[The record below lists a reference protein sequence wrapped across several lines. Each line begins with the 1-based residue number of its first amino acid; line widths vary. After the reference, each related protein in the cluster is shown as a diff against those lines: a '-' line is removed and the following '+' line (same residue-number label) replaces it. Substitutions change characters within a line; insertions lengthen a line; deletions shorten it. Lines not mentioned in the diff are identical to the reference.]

1 MKDFSNNT
9 GLCNIC
15 REARTTIH
23 AEVAPGQ
30 VLYVCD
36 KCLEMAKQNFIWICM
51 HCGSV
56 HIRSKSLVLQRLKD
70 PELRAAYARC
80 EDMQLIQG
88 IDMCIECEPAA
99 VLEFVTSAKGAGC
112 GGCC

>member
-1 MKDFSNNT
+1 MEDYLNSK
-9 GLCNIC
+9 GLCNVC
-15 REARTTIH
+15 GEEHTTIH

-30 VLYVCD
+30 QVFVCE

-56 HIRSKSLVLQRLKD
+56 HIRPKALVLKRLTD
-70 PELRAAYARC
+70 PELKRAYMLC

-88 IDMCIECEPAA
+88 IDMCVDCKPEGIVEFAVAA
-99 VLEFVTSAKGAGC
+99 RGAKNAGYC
-112 GGCC
+112 